1 MLFVACLAVAG
12 GAFTTVLAEPGAD
25 LPLVEAVKSRDTD
38 AVRTLLA
45 EGVDVNAPQSDGATA
60 LHWAAY
66 RDDVDTAALLIEA
79 GANVN
84 TANELGAT
92 PLWLAADNGSP
103 TMIERLL
110 DAGANPNVALPE
122 GETPVMTAS
131 RTGNAD
137 AVRLLLA
144 HGAAINVSEHSRGQ
158 TALMWA
164 VAQGHHTVVA
174 TLLEHGADVHAR
186 SAVWDQLEN
195 TAGNTNP
202 IGNFRMSHGG
212 STPLLFAAR
221 HGDIETARVLIEAGA
236 DPNDTAA
243 AGTSALVVAAH
254 SGHGPLGIFL
264 LEQGADPNATDAGY
278 AALHAAVLRSQVEL
292 VDALLA
298 HGADVNAILEHGT
311 PGRRF
316 SADYSLRYQL
326 IGANAFW
333 LAARYGEVDI
343 MRLLASQGAN
353 PLVVPESGRSSL
365 QAAMGITRGT
375 ENRRNRV
382 GIPAPDTTA

>member
-1 MLFVACLAVAG
+1 
-12 GAFTTVLAEPGAD
+12 
-25 LPLVEAVKSRDTD
+25 
-38 AVRTLLA
+38 
-45 EGVDVNAPQSDGATA
+45 
-60 LHWAAY
+60 
-66 RDDVDTAALLIEA
+66 
-79 GANVN
+79 
-84 TANELGAT
+84 
-92 PLWLAADNGSP
+92 
-103 TMIERLL
+103 
-110 DAGANPNVALPE
+110 
-122 GETPVMTAS
+122 
-131 RTGNAD
+131 
-137 AVRLLLA
+137 
-144 HGAAINVSEHSRGQ
+144 
-158 TALMWA
+158 MWA
-164 VAQGHHTVVA
+164 VAQGHAAVA
-174 TLLEHGADVHAR
+174 QVLIEHGADVHAR

-202 IGNFRMSHGG
+202 IGNFRMPHGG

-221 HGDIETARVLIEAGA
+221 QGDIETARVLVEAGA
-236 DPNDTAA
+236 DPNDTNA

-343 MRLLASQGAN
+343 LRLVASQGAN
-353 PLVVPESGRSSL
+353 PLAMPESGRSSL

-375 ENRRNRV
+375 ETRRNRV
-382 GIPAPDTTA
+382 GIPPTDTTAQERLTAELARIALDLGVDVNAVDTRGDTALHYAVRRGFESVIELLAEAGADLNIANDRDETPLSLADSAQSIPGSYERGTHPTIATLLRRLGAR